1 MTENLNSP
9 PPQDSIYLKVLL
21 TLMAISVTMPIF
33 LGYLVGFL
41 LFCWIMTE
49 QVRGRLHIVQYLK
62 GKLPTDSF
70 DTTHS
75 QQIIGPAMFGMFF
88 IFAAMFLAAVL
99 SLWLSPYS
107 APVGK
112 TFNTMMHQWVKLTML
127 GSVATIALLE
137 SVKRGAG
144 TLYIAKTLVVWM
156 GAYFVYCL
164 VQRYVGIDFAK
175 GLDARLGDH
184 RLSVGGVYRVS
195 GAMGHPLTLT
205 YNLMIMALGSVAIAI
220 NKWNDD
226 KRSLEFKL
234 WLAIF
239 ISALAILFISG
250 SRFVLIVLVII
261 PFICE
266 LRRIIKF
273 WPYAL
278 GAAVLLAVGLWI
290 EGTIV
295 ARFSEFFVQN
305 QTIYERFPRLL
316 FWKIHWHMFL
326 DYPVSGV
333 SLSGLDKATEVY
345 YHASGI
351 HDKMYTAHNMFLQL
365 LADSGLIG
373 LSGLI
378 VFYVGYLKSAIKS
391 VAVNSN
397 QTGLLYIFVST
408 LLVSIQQNNLRD
420 SEFLLA
426 FWFFTAL
433 QFVFLFKVGTS
444 HRHSERKS
452 T

>member
-1 MTENLNSP
+1 MTESSNS
-9 PPQDSIYLKVLL
+9 QDSIYLKVLL
-21 TLMAISVTMPIF
+21 ALMAISVTMPIF
-33 LGYLVGFL
+33 LGYLVGLL
-41 LFCWIMTE
+41 LFCWIVSE
-49 QVRGRLHIVQYLK
+49 HVRGRLHIMHYLR
-62 GKLPTDSF
+62 GKLPDASF
-70 DTTHS
+70 NATNS
-75 QQIIGPAMFGMFF
+75 QQIIGPAIFGMYFMFG
-88 IFAAMFLAAVL
+88 AMVVAAVF

-107 APVGK
+107 ASLGK
-112 TFNTMMHQWVKLTML
+112 TFNVMLHQWVKLTLL

-144 TLYIAKTLVVWM
+144 TLYIAKTLAIWM
-156 GAYFVYCL
+156 AAYFIYCL
-164 VQRYVGIDFAK
+164 VQRYIGIDFAK

-205 YNLMIMALGSVAIAI
+205 YNLMIMALGSVSLAI

-234 WLAIF
+234 WLSIF
-239 ISALAILFISG
+239 IASIAILFISG

-266 LRRIIKF
+266 MRRIIKL
-273 WPYAL
+273 WPYVL
-278 GAAVLLAVGLWI
+278 GVAVLLAVGLWF
-290 EGTIV
+290 EGTII

-316 FWKIHWHMFL
+316 FWKIHWQMFL
-326 DYPVSGV
+326 DYPLSGV
-333 SLSGLDKATEVY
+333 SVSGLDKATESY

-378 VFYVGYLKSAIKS
+378 VFYVCYLRSAVKS
-391 VAVNSN
+391 VAVHAK
-397 QTGLLYIFVST
+397 QTGLLYLFVST
-408 LLVSIQQNNLRD
+408 LLVSVQQNNLRD

-433 QFVFLFKVGTS
+433 QFVFLFKIGTS
-444 HRHSERKS
+444 HYSSERKS